1 MLVKVIF
8 HGVLKKL
15 CPDEYKV
22 EAETAAEAIRG
33 VTNQLRKKLV
43 RKDGT
48 MFQVVCKQCLTKFAF
63 FSHIPESEETFE
75 LDLYPAFVPSGGG
88 NPNTWMMIVG
98 AVIMVAAI
106 FFTGGLAAFASF
118 GALAATIGEMG
129 VLATGFFMMGAGM
142 VISGLINVLTQQ
154 KIKDVSSDSTES
166 SRTFGANTNTTKIGT
181 RIPIGYGKYK
191 ICGHYLSVNTQAVDR
206 SV

>member
-48 MFQVVCKQCLTKFAF
+48 MFQVVCKQCLTRFAF

-75 LDLYPAFVPSGGG
+75 LDLYPAFIPSGGG
-88 NPNTWMMIVG
+88 NGNVVNMIVG
-98 AVIMVAAI
+98 AVLIVIGTLLLI
-106 FFTGGLAAFASF
+106 FGPEKISGVKV
-118 GALAATIGEMG
+118 ATIGWSLITAG
-129 VLATGFFMMGAGM
+129 TIQFLTGA
-142 VISGLINVLTQQ
+142 IGLLLTKKQ
-154 KIKDVSSDSTES
+154 DVSSDTTES

-191 ICGHYLSVNTQAVDR
+191 IYGHYLSVNTQAVDR
-206 SV
+206 GV

>member
-48 MFQVVCKQCLTKFAF
+48 MFQVVCKQCLTRFAF

-88 NPNTWMMIVG
+88 NGNVVNMIVG
-98 AVIMVAAI
+98 TVVMVVGLIMVGAGVYFEQPWLVNAGWAT
-106 FFTGGLAAFASF
+106 FKFGLAMFLS
-118 GALAATIGEMG
+118 GTIG
-129 VLATGFFMMGAGM
+129 LLLQPKT
-142 VISGLINVLTQQ
+142 
-154 KIKDVSSDSTES
+154 KDTASDSTES

-191 ICGHYLSVNTQAVDR
+191 IYGHYLSVNTQAVDR

>member
-48 MFQVVCKQCLTKFAF
+48 MFQVVCKQCLTRFAF

-75 LDLYPAFVPSGGG
+75 LDLYPAFVPSGGNANVG
-88 NPNTWMMIVG
+88 NRILMTIG
-98 AVIMVAAI
+98 AVIAFVGALVAAFI
-106 FFTGGLAAFASF
+106 PGGQPLGIAMMKFGMTMMAA
-118 GALAATIGEMG
+118 AAVGML
-129 VLATGFFMMGAGM
+129 VNLFMPEE
-142 VISGLINVLTQQ
+142 
-154 KIKDVSSDSTES
+154 KDTASDSTES

-191 ICGHYLSVNTQAVDR
+191 IYGHYLSVNTQAVDR

>member
-22 EAETAAEAIRG
+22 EAETAVEAIRG

-48 MFQVVCKQCLTKFAF
+48 MFQVVCKQCLTRFAF
-63 FSHIPESEETFE
+63 FSHIPESEEIFE
-75 LDLYPAFVPSGGG
+75 LDLYPAFAPSGGG
-88 NPNTWMMIVG
+88 NAGNVALMIAG
-98 AVIMVAAI
+98 AVITLIGLIVMGVGVWLDNPAIVAAGWEI
-106 FFTGGLAAFASF
+106 TKFGLYVMASAAV
-118 GALAATIGEMG
+118 GML
-129 VLATGFFMMGAGM
+129 VNLFMPEE
-142 VISGLINVLTQQ
+142 
-154 KIKDVSSDSTES
+154 KDTASDSTQS

-191 ICGHYLSVNTQAVDR
+191 IYGHYLSVNTQAVDR

>member
-48 MFQVVCKQCLTKFAF
+48 MFQVVCKQCLTRFAF

-88 NPNTWMMIVG
+88 NGNVLNMIVG
-98 AVIMVAAI
+98 AVLIVIGAI
-106 FFTGGLAAFASF
+106 VMFFAPETGAWAWLFDAGLALIVGGTIQVLS
-118 GALAATIGEMG
+118 GAIGLLLSKKEDT
-129 VLATGFFMMGAGM
+129 A
-142 VISGLINVLTQQ
+142 
-154 KIKDVSSDSTES
+154 SDSTES

-191 ICGHYLSVNTQAVDR
+191 LYGHYLSVNTQAVDR

>member
-1 MLVKVIF
+1 MFVKVIF

-48 MFQVVCKQCLTKFAF
+48 MFQVICKQCLTKFAF
-63 FSHIPESEETFE
+63 FSHIPESEEPFE

-88 NPNTWMMIVG
+88 SANVVNMIVG
-98 AVIMVAAI
+98 AVLMVVGLIMVAAGVY
-106 FFTGGLAAFASF
+106 FEQPWLVKAGWATFKFGLAMVLS
-118 GALAATIGEMG
+118 GTIG
-129 VLATGFFMMGAGM
+129 LLLQSKT
-142 VISGLINVLTQQ
+142 
-154 KIKDVSSDSTES
+154 KDTASDSTES
-166 SRTFGANTNTTKIGT
+166 SRTFGTNTNTTKIGT

-191 ICGHYLSVNTQAVDR
+191 LYGHYLSVNTQAVDR